1 MTWSPSF
8 DGCTERA
15 SLAPQP
21 VSPTIASANDQPK
34 DGPDYAEA
42 PTPGL
47 LRRVEA
53 LALEVAL
60 SYHLSERMPRRRS
73 RTGLGPSPRSPRNR
87 HLRRKAARR
96 AQQVVFLAAVLVLG
110 LLALAAVIAIAGLL
124 A

>member
-1 MTWSPSF
+1 
-8 DGCTERA
+8 
-15 SLAPQP
+15 
-21 VSPTIASANDQPK
+21 
-34 DGPDYAEA
+34 
-42 PTPGL
+42 
-47 LRRVEA
+47 
-53 LALEVAL
+53 
-60 SYHLSERMPRRRS
+60 MPRRRS